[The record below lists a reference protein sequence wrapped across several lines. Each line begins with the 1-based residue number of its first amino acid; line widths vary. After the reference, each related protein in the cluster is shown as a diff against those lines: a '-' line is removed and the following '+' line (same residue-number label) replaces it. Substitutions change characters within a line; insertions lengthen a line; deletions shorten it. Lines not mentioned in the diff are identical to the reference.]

1 MKSRNLHTW
10 DLSIDQAKEL
20 QRDLA
25 FRVSVVSEDL
35 NPRYVAGVDISA
47 PDASGV
53 ARGAAVVLSYPGLVI
68 ADYFVTRARVSFPY
82 VPGLLSFREAPLV
95 IQALEGLSID
105 PDLILVDGQGLA
117 HPRRFGLACHIGL
130 LMDVP
135 TIGCA
140 KSRLCGVHAAP
151 GAERGSYSYL
161 TDGEEVIGAV
171 LRTKPRTNPIFVS
184 VGHRIDLE
192 TAIIAHPGVL
202 EAAVIAI
209 PHERWGERPLACV
222 VPHAEFQGKLQKA
235 EVLDFIRDRFA
246 SWWMP
251 DDVVFIDE
259 IPKTSVGKF
268 DKKVLRERY
277 KDYQAGS

>member
-25 FRVSVVSEDL
+25 SRVSVVSEDL

-53 ARGAAVVLSYPGLVI
+53 ARGAAVVMAYPDLVI
-68 ADYFVTRARVSFPY
+68 VDHCVTRARVSFPY

-140 KSRLCGVHAAP
+140 KSRLCGAYSTP
-151 GAERGSYSYL
+151 GEERGSYSDL

-171 LRTKPRTNPIFVS
+171 LRTKLRTTPIFVS

-192 TAIIAHPGVL
+192 TAIRYTLGCGGGYRVPEPTRHAHL
-202 EAAVIAI
+202 AA
-209 PHERWGERPLACV
+209 GGRPMA
-222 VPHAEFQGKLQKA
+222 PSDQEQRAEKLG
-235 EVLDFIRDRFA
+235 LI
-246 SWWMP
+246 
-251 DDVVFIDE
+251 
-259 IPKTSVGKF
+259 
-268 DKKVLRERY
+268 
-277 KDYQAGS
+277 